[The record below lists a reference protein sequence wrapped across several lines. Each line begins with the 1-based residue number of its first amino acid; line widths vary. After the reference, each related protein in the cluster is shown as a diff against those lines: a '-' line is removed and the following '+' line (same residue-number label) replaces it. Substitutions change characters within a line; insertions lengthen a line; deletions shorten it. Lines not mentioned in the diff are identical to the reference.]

1 MVNCVDRART
11 VWVSEEEKIV
21 SFHAVD
27 GYASIDFVQYTSFV
41 AFILH
46 MGEQSFRFQ

>member
-1 MVNCVDRART
+1 MVSCTDTVRT

-27 GYASIDFVQYTSFV
+27 GYALINFEQYTNFV

>member
-1 MVNCVDRART
+1 MVSCTDTART
-11 VWVSEEEKIV
+11 VWVSEEEKVV

-27 GYASIDFVQYTSFV
+27 GYAFINFDQYTSFV